1 MKPQSAARRLPR
13 RWIGSRIDAWVLRR
27 VQRQHVAVVPRSRVY
42 ILPTRFGYGFALM
55 TLVMLLGATNYSNS
69 MAFALTFL
77 LAALGLVCMHHTHA
91 NLVNLQLRGGQ
102 VEPVY
107 AGETMHFELLLS
119 NPSRRIRHDL
129 QLGWPRLAPQS
140 SGDVGAAAQTRL
152 KISAPTLRRGWQ
164 DCGLFSLST
173 EFPLGLFR
181 AWTWIELDLAG
192 LVYPLPIDAGL
203 KPDRSGGAGGDV
215 SGGGDGQE
223 EFAGLRAYR
232 AGDSLRLV
240 HWKSLGK
247 AQPPMVKQFSDS
259 ASPELWLDW
268 AALPALDIEARL
280 SQLARWVLDAQ
291 AAHVVF
297 GLRLPGAEI
306 APASGDDHVHA
317 CLAALALFG
326 AKPSPP

>member
-1 MKPQSAARRLPR
+1 MKPR
-13 RWIGSRIDAWVLRR
+13 RWIGSRIDAWILRR
-27 VQRQHVAVVPRSRVY
+27 VKRQTIATVPRTRIY

-91 NLVNLQLRGGQ
+91 NLVNLQLRGGH

-107 AGETMHFELLLS
+107 RGETLQFEVLIS
-119 NPSRRIRHDL
+119 NPSQRRRFDL
-129 QLGWPRLAPQS
+129 QLGWPRLPAIS
-140 SGDVGAAAQTRL
+140 NADVDGESQANL
-152 KISAPTLRRGWQ
+152 KLEAPTVTRGWQ

-181 AWTWIELDLAG
+181 AWTWIELDLQG
-192 LVYPLPIDAGL
+192 MVYPLPIDAGL
-203 KPDRSGGAGGDV
+203 KPDRSGGVGGEA

-240 HWKSLGK
+240 HWKSLSK
-247 AQPPMVKQFSDS
+247 AQPPMVKQFSDT
-259 ASPELWLDW
+259 ASPELWLEFD
-268 AALPALDIEARL
+268 ALPQLDVEARL
-280 SQLARWVLDAQ
+280 SQLARWVLDAD
-291 AAHVVF
+291 ATHLVY
-297 GLRLPGAEI
+297 GLRLPGVEI
-306 APASGDDHVHA
+306 APGCGRDHVHV
-317 CLAALALFG
+317 CLNALALFG
-326 AKPSPP
+326 VRASPR